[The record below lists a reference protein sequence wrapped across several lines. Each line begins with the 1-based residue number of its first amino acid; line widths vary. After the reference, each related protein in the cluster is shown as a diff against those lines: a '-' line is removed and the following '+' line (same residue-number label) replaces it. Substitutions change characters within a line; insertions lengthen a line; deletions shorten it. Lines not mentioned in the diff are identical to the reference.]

1 MPNVEFD
8 QEVNIYLIIY
18 FIYNLKEMDV
28 EMVVAAD
35 MAEEEVE
42 AMDRMEV
49 MVEAMAVVMEDH
61 LNGDRL
67 GRHNGVI
74 RNQMTYSIHF

>member
-1 MPNVEFD
+1 MA
-8 QEVNIYLIIY
+8 
-18 FIYNLKEMDV
+18 
-28 EMVVAAD
+28 VVAD